1 MQFTWICLCL
11 ESVRDIFRFINS
23 EEKEQDIG
31 KYICKDTF
39 GLPRNFNLLYLGNVN
54 VIKSSHIF
62 RKESFTSES
71 KFYYR
76 TLSIE

>member
-1 MQFTWICLCL
+1 MQFTWTCLYL

-39 GLPRNFNLLYLGNVN
+39 GLRRNLNLLYLGNVN
-54 VIKSSHIF
+54 VIFS
-62 RKESFTSES
+62 
-71 KFYYR
+71 
-76 TLSIE
+76 